1 MPKKKKK
8 IGSYPNAMIIMSLTA
23 ALFLIGF
30 CGLLV
35 IQSKKL
41 VSIIRQNIEVRVF
54 VDKSVT
60 KEGQDSLLNVLK
72 TKPYVLNYIVNN
84 TDASNPI
91 TFVSKEE
98 AAKEFI
104 EGTKEDFTA
113 FLGANPLRDSYRVKI
128 GEDYFEETK
137 LQLIKKDIEKSPGV
151 YEVVY
156 QEDLADN
163 INRNVTKIYAVLASF
178 ALIMLII
185 IVLLVNNTIKLAIYS
200 QRFLIRSMQLVG
212 ATNGFI
218 QRPYILRG
226 AMQGTIGGIL
236 AGGLLI
242 GLQQIAV
249 RNVEGLAM
257 LQEYNKLAI
266 LVGVVLTLG
275 ILIGIASTYQSL
287 ARYLRMALDDLY

>member
-8 IGSYPNAMIIMSLTA
+8 IGSYPNAMIVMSLTA

-54 VDKSVT
+54 IEKAET
-60 KEGQDSLLNVLK
+60 KAGQDSILTVLK
-72 TKPYVLNYIVNN
+72 SKPYVLN
-84 TDASNPI
+84 TPETPNPI
-91 TFVSKEE
+91 TYVSKEE

-113 FLGANPLRDSYRVKI
+113 FLGENPLRDSYRVKI
-128 GEDYFEETK
+128 GEDYFEESK
-137 LQLIKKDIEKSPGV
+137 LQLIKKDLEKIKGV

-226 AMQGTIGGIL
+226 AMQGTIGGVL
-236 AGGLLI
+236 AGGMLI
-242 GLQQIAV
+242 GLQQLAV

-257 LQEYNKLAI
+257 LQEYDKIVI
-266 LVGVVLTLG
+266 LVAVVLALG

>member
-1 MPKKKKK
+1 MPKKKK
-8 IGSYPNAMIIMSLTA
+8 IGSYPNAMIVMSLTA

-54 VDKSVT
+54 LN
-60 KEGQDSLLNVLK
+60 KEVGKAGQDSILQIIQRKPFVLK
-72 TKPYVLNYIVNN
+72 STE
-84 TDASNPI
+84 TQPI

-104 EGTKEDFTA
+104 EGTKEDFAT
-113 FLGANPLRDSYRVKI
+113 FLGENPLRDSYRVKI
-128 GEDYFEETK
+128 QEEFFEEAK
-137 LQLIKKDIEKSPGV
+137 LQQIKKDLETIKSV

-163 INRNVTKIYAVLASF
+163 INRNVTKIYIVLASF
-178 ALIMLII
+178 ALVMLII

-218 QRPYILRG
+218 QRPYVLRG
-226 AMQGTIGGIL
+226 AIQGLVGGVL
-236 AGGLLI
+236 AGIMLI
-242 GLQQIAV
+242 GLQQLAI

-257 LQEYNKLAI
+257 LQEYDKIVMLVVIVLA
-266 LVGVVLTLG
+266 LG
-275 ILIGIASTYQSL
+275 IMIGVASTYQSL
-287 ARYLRMALDDLY
+287 ARYLRMTLDDLY

>member
-1 MPKKKKK
+1 MPKKKK
-8 IGSYPNAMIIMSLTA
+8 IGSYPNAMIVMSLTA

-54 VDKSVT
+54 LNKEET
-60 KEGQDSLLNVLK
+60 KAGQDSILNIIKVKPFVL
-72 TKPYVLNYIVNN
+72 TA
-84 TDASNPI
+84 TDVKPI

-104 EGTKEDFTA
+104 EGTKEDFAT
-113 FLGANPLRDSYRVKI
+113 FLGENPLRDSYRVKI
-128 GEDYFEETK
+128 QEEYFEEAK
-137 LQLIKKDIEKSPGV
+137 LQLIKKELEQIKGV

-163 INRNVTKIYAVLASF
+163 INKNVTKIYVVLASF

-218 QRPYILRG
+218 QRPYVMRG
-226 AMQGTIGGIL
+226 AIQGLVGGVL
-236 AGGLLI
+236 AGIMLI
-242 GLQQIAV
+242 GLQQLAV

-257 LQEYNKLAI
+257 LQEYDKIVI
-266 LVGVVLTLG
+266 LVLTVLSLG
-275 ILIGIASTYQSL
+275 ILIGVASTYQSL

>member
-1 MPKKKKK
+1 MPKKKK
-8 IGSYPNAMIIMSLTA
+8 IGSYPNAMIVMSLTA

-54 VDKSVT
+54 LEKTET
-60 KEGQDSLLNVLK
+60 KAGQDSILNLIKQKPFVL
-72 TKPYVLNYIVNN
+72 TSA
-84 TDASNPI
+84 DEAPI

-104 EGTKEDFTA
+104 EGTKEDFTTL
-113 FLGANPLRDSYRVKI
+113 LGENPLRDSYRVKLH
-128 GEDYFEETK
+128 EDYFEESK
-137 LQLIKKDIEKSPGV
+137 LQAIKKDIEKLMGV

-163 INRNVTKIYAVLASF
+163 INRNVTKIYAVLSAF

-218 QRPYILRG
+218 QRPYIIRG
-226 AMQGTIGGIL
+226 ATQGLI
-236 AGGLLI
+236 GGLLAI
-242 GLQQIAV
+242 ALLVGLQQLAV
-249 RNVEGLAM
+249 RNVEGLLS
-257 LQEYNKLAI
+257 LQEYSKIIFLA
-266 LVGVVLTLG
+266 VVIMLLG
-275 ILIGIASTYQSL
+275 ILIGIISTYQSL
-287 ARYLRMALDDLY
+287 SRYLRMTLDDLY

>member
-1 MPKKKKK
+1 MPKKKK
-8 IGSYPNAMIIMSLTA
+8 IGSYPNAMIVMSLTA

-54 VDKSVT
+54 IDKAET
-60 KEGQDSLLNVLK
+60 KAGQDSILTVLK
-72 TKPYVLNYIVNN
+72 SKPYVSATVE
-84 TDASNPI
+84 TPDPI
-91 TFVSKEE
+91 SFVSKEE

-113 FLGANPLRDSYRVKI
+113 FLGENPLRDSYRVKI
-128 GEDYFEETK
+128 GEDYFEESK
-137 LQLIKKDIEKSPGV
+137 LQLIKKDIEKIKGV

-163 INRNVTKIYAVLASF
+163 INRNVTKIYIVLASF

-226 AMQGTIGGIL
+226 AMQGTIGGVL
-236 AGGLLI
+236 AGALLI
-242 GLQQIAV
+242 ALQQVAV

-257 LQEYNKLAI
+257 LQEYDKIVI
-266 LVGVVLTLG
+266 LVAVVLALG

>member
-1 MPKKKKK
+1 
-8 IGSYPNAMIIMSLTA
+8 MIVMSLTA

-54 VDKSVT
+54 LN
-60 KEGQDSLLNVLK
+60 KEVGKAGQDSILHLIQNKPFVLK
-72 TKPYVLNYIVNN
+72 STE
-84 TDASNPI
+84 TQPI

-104 EGTKEDFTA
+104 EGTKEDFAT
-113 FLGANPLRDSYRVKI
+113 FLGENPLRDSYRVKI
-128 GEDYFEETK
+128 GEEYFEEAK
-137 LQLIKKDIEKSPGV
+137 LQQIKKDLETIKSV

-163 INRNVTKIYAVLASF
+163 INRNVTKIYIVLASF
-178 ALIMLII
+178 ALVMLII

-218 QRPYILRG
+218 QKPYVLRG
-226 AMQGTIGGIL
+226 AVQGLVGGVL
-236 AGGLLI
+236 AGLMLI
-242 GLQQIAV
+242 GLQQLAI

-257 LQEYNKLAI
+257 LQEYDKIMLVVIVLA
-266 LVGVVLTLG
+266 LG
-275 ILIGIASTYQSL
+275 IMIGVASTYQSL
-287 ARYLRMALDDLY
+287 ARYLRMTLDDLY

>member
-1 MPKKKKK
+1 MPKKKK
-8 IGSYPNAMIIMSLTA
+8 IGSYPNAMIVMSLTA

-41 VSIIRQNIEVRVF
+41 VSIIRQNIEVRIF
-54 VDKSVT
+54 LDKELT
-60 KEGQDSLLNVLK
+60 KAGEDSILNVVK
-72 TKPYVLNYIVNN
+72 VKPFVLNAPDVKPIVY
-84 TDASNPI
+84 
-91 TFVSKEE
+91 VSKEE

-104 EGTKEDFTA
+104 EGTKEDFAT
-113 FLGANPLRDSYRVKI
+113 FLGENPLRNSLRVKI
-128 GEDYFEETK
+128 HEDYFEEAK
-137 LQLIKKDIEKSPGV
+137 LSQIKKDLEKIGGV

-163 INRNVTKIYAVLASF
+163 INRNVTKIYVVLASF

-218 QRPYILRG
+218 QRPYVVRG
-226 AMQGTIGGIL
+226 AVQGLVGGVL
-236 AGGLLI
+236 AGLMLI
-242 GLQQIAV
+242 GLQQVAV

-257 LQEYNKLAI
+257 LQEYDKIVI
-266 LVGVVLTLG
+266 LVAVVLSLG
-275 ILIGIASTYQSL
+275 VLIGVSSTYQSL

>member
-1 MPKKKKK
+1 MPKKKK
-8 IGSYPNAMIIMSLTA
+8 IGSYPNAMIVMSLTA

-54 VDKSVT
+54 IDKQVS
-60 KEGQDSLLNVLK
+60 KAGQDSILSIIQAKPFVLK
-72 TKPYVLNYIVNN
+72 STDTK
-84 TDASNPI
+84 AI

-104 EGTKEDFTA
+104 EGTKEDFAT
-113 FLGANPLRDSYRVKI
+113 FLGENPLRDSYRVKLH
-128 GEDYFEETK
+128 EDYFEEAK
-137 LQLIKKDIEKSPGV
+137 LQQIKKELDQVKGV

-163 INRNVTKIYAVLASF
+163 INRNVTKIYIVLASF
-178 ALIMLII
+178 ALVMLII

-218 QRPYILRG
+218 QKPYVMRG
-226 AMQGTIGGIL
+226 AIQGLIGGVVAAL
-236 AGGLLI
+236 LLI
-242 GLQQIAV
+242 GLQQLAI

-257 LQEYNKLAI
+257 LQEYDKIVI
-266 LVGVVLTLG
+266 LVACVLGLGVA
-275 ILIGIASTYQSL
+275 IGVASTYQSL

>member
-1 MPKKKKK
+1 MPKKKK
-8 IGSYPNAMIIMSLTA
+8 IGSYPNAMIVMSLTA

-54 VDKSVT
+54 LNKEET
-60 KEGQDSLLNVLK
+60 KAGQDSILSVIKAKPFVLTSTEVK
-72 TKPYVLNYIVNN
+72 
-84 TDASNPI
+84 PI

-104 EGTKEDFTA
+104 EGTKEDFVT
-113 FLGANPLRDSYRVKI
+113 FLGENPLRDSYRVKI
-128 GEDYFEETK
+128 QEDYFEEAK
-137 LQLIKKDIEKSPGV
+137 LQLIKKDLEKIKGV

-156 QEDLADN
+156 QEDLADS
-163 INRNVTKIYAVLASF
+163 INRNVTKIYVVLASF

-218 QRPYILRG
+218 QRPYVMRG
-226 AMQGTIGGIL
+226 AIQGLIGGVM
-236 AGGLLI
+236 AGALLV
-242 GLQQIAV
+242 GLQQLAV
-249 RNVEGLAM
+249 RNVEGLGM
-257 LQEYNKLAI
+257 LQEYDKIII
-266 LVGVVLTLG
+266 LIASVLLLG
-275 ILIGIASTYQSL
+275 ILIGISSTYQSL

>member
-1 MPKKKKK
+1 MPKKKK
-8 IGSYPNAMIIMSLTA
+8 IGSYPNAMIVMSLTA

-54 VDKSVT
+54 LDKEAT
-60 KEGQDSLLNVLK
+60 KTGQDSILNIIKVKPFVLAA
-72 TKPYVLNYIVNN
+72 
-84 TDASNPI
+84 TDVKPI

-104 EGTKEDFTA
+104 EDTKEDFA
-113 FLGANPLRDSYRVKI
+113 SFLGENPLRDSYRVKI
-128 GEDYFEETK
+128 QEDYFEEAK
-137 LQLIKKDIEKSPGV
+137 LQQIKKDLEQIKGV

-163 INRNVTKIYAVLASF
+163 INRNVTKIYIVLASF

-218 QRPYILRG
+218 QRPYVVRG
-226 AMQGTIGGIL
+226 AIQGLVGGVLAGIL
-236 AGGLLI
+236 LI
-242 GLQQIAV
+242 ALQQLAV
-249 RNVEGLAM
+249 RNVEGLGM
-257 LQEYNKLAI
+257 LQEYDKIII
-266 LVGVVLTLG
+266 LVLTVLSLG
-275 ILIGIASTYQSL
+275 ILIGVASTYQSL

>member
-8 IGSYPNAMIIMSLTA
+8 IGSYPNAMIVMSLTA

-54 VDKSVT
+54 IEKAET
-60 KEGQDSLLNVLK
+60 KAGQDSLLTVLK
-72 TKPYVLNYIVNN
+72 TKPYVLN
-84 TDASNPI
+84 TPETPNPI
-91 TFVSKEE
+91 NFVSKEE

-113 FLGANPLRDSYRVKI
+113 FLGTNPLRDSYRVKI
-128 GEDYFEETK
+128 GEDYFEESK
-137 LQLIKKDIEKSPGV
+137 LQLIKKDIEKIKGV

-236 AGGLLI
+236 AGCLLI
-242 GLQQIAV
+242 GLQQVAV

-257 LQEYNKLAI
+257 LQEYDKIVL
-266 LVGVVLTLG
+266 LVAVVLGLG

>member
-1 MPKKKKK
+1 MPKKKK
-8 IGSYPNAMIIMSLTA
+8 IGSYPNAMIVMSLTA

-54 VDKSVT
+54 LDKGIT
-60 KEGQDSLLNVLK
+60 KAGQDSVLNIIK
-72 TKPYVLNYIVNN
+72 TKPYLLV
-84 TDASNPI
+84 SNEVAPI
-91 TFVSKEE
+91 SFVSKEE

-113 FLGANPLRDSYRVKI
+113 FLGENPLRDSYRVKI
-128 GEDYFEETK
+128 GDDYFDEVK
-137 LQLIKKDIEKSPGV
+137 LSQIKKDLEKINGA

-156 QEDLADN
+156 QEDLADS
-163 INRNVTKIYAVLASF
+163 INRNVTKIYVILASF

-218 QRPYILRG
+218 QRPYVLRG
-226 AMQGTIGGIL
+226 AMQGLVGGIV

-242 GLQQIAV
+242 ALQQVAV
-249 RNVEGLAM
+249 RNVEGLAI
-257 LQEYNKLAI
+257 LQEYDKIAI
-266 LVGVVLTLG
+266 LVGVVVILG
-275 ILIGIASTYQSL
+275 ISIGIASTYQSL

>member
-8 IGSYPNAMIIMSLTA
+8 IGSYPNAMIVMSLTA

-54 VDKSVT
+54 IEKAET
-60 KEGQDSLLNVLK
+60 KAGQDSILTVLK
-72 TKPYVLNYIVNN
+72 SKPYVLN
-84 TDASNPI
+84 TPETPNPI
-91 TFVSKEE
+91 TYVSKEE

-113 FLGANPLRDSYRVKI
+113 FLGENPLRDSYRVKI
-128 GEDYFEETK
+128 GEDYFEESK
-137 LQLIKKDIEKSPGV
+137 LQLIKKDLEKIKGV

-156 QEDLADN
+156 QEDLANN

-226 AMQGTIGGIL
+226 AMQGTIGGVL
-236 AGGLLI
+236 AGGMLI
-242 GLQQIAV
+242 GLQQLAV

-257 LQEYNKLAI
+257 LQEYDKIVI
-266 LVGVVLTLG
+266 LVAVVLALG

>member
-1 MPKKKKK
+1 MPKKKK
-8 IGSYPNAMIIMSLTA
+8 IGSYPNAMIVMSLTA

-41 VSIIRQNIEVRVF
+41 VSIIRQNIEVRIF
-54 VDKSVT
+54 LDKELT
-60 KEGQDSLLNVLK
+60 KAGEDSILNVVK
-72 TKPYVLNYIVNN
+72 IRPFVLNSADVK
-84 TDASNPI
+84 PI
-91 TFVSKEE
+91 IFVSKEE

-104 EGTKEDFTA
+104 EGTKEDFAT
-113 FLGANPLRDSYRVKI
+113 FLGENPLRNSYRVKI
-128 GEDYFEETK
+128 HEDYFEEAK
-137 LQLIKKDIEKSPGV
+137 LSQIKRDLEKIPGV

-163 INRNVTKIYAVLASF
+163 INRNVTKIYIVLASF
-178 ALIMLII
+178 ALVMLII

-218 QRPYILRG
+218 QRPYVMRG
-226 AMQGTIGGIL
+226 AIQGLVGGIL
-236 AGGLLI
+236 AGIMLI
-242 GLQQIAV
+242 ALQQLAV

-257 LQEYNKLAI
+257 LQEYDKIVI
-266 LVGVVLTLG
+266 LVAIVLSLGV
-275 ILIGIASTYQSL
+275 LIGVSSTYQSL

>member
-1 MPKKKKK
+1 MQKKKK
-8 IGSYPNAMIIMSLTA
+8 IGSYPNAMIVMSLTA

-54 VDKSVT
+54 LDKELS
-60 KEGQDSLLNVLK
+60 KPGQDSVLSIIK
-72 TKPYVLNYIVNN
+72 TKPYVLVSSEV
-84 TDASNPI
+84 TPI

-113 FLGANPLRDSYRVKI
+113 FLGENPLRDSYRIKI
-128 GEDYFEETK
+128 GEDYFEEAK
-137 LQLIKKDIEKSPGV
+137 LELIKKDLEKIAGT

-156 QEDLADN
+156 QEDLADS
-163 INRNVTKIYAVLASF
+163 INKNVTKIYVVLASF

-218 QRPYILRG
+218 QRPYIVRG
-226 AMQGTIGGIL
+226 ATQGLIGGIV

-242 GLQQIAV
+242 ALQQLAV
-249 RNVEGLAM
+249 RNVEGLSV
-257 LQEYNKLAI
+257 LQEYDKIVI
-266 LVGVVLTLG
+266 LVAVVLILG
-275 ILIGIASTYQSL
+275 ISIGIASTYQSL

>member
-1 MPKKKKK
+1 MPKKKK

-54 VDKSVT
+54 LDKSIT
-60 KEGQDSLLNVLK
+60 KAGQDSVLTIIK
-72 TKPYVLNYIVNN
+72 GKPFVQSP
-84 TDASNPI
+84 AEGAPI

-104 EGTKEDFTA
+104 EGTKEDFTTL
-113 FLGANPLRDSYRVKI
+113 LGENPLRDSYRVKLQ
-128 GEDYFEETK
+128 EDYFEESK
-137 LQLIKKDIEKSPGV
+137 LQAIKKDIEKLKGV

-163 INRNVTKIYAVLASF
+163 INRNVTKIYVVLSTF
-178 ALIMLII
+178 ALIMLVI

-218 QRPYILRG
+218 QKPYIIRG
-226 AMQGTIGGIL
+226 AIQGLIGGIL
-236 AGGLLI
+236 SAGLLA
-242 GLQQIAV
+242 GMQQLAV
-249 RNVEGLAM
+249 RNVEGLLA
-257 LQEYNKLAI
+257 LQEYDKII
-266 LVGVVLTLG
+266 LLIAVVILLGV
-275 ILIGIASTYQSL
+275 LIGVISTFQSL
-287 ARYLRMALDDLY
+287 SRYLRMTLDDLY